1 MTPTQLQAAQNWW
14 NNNGHFN
21 LDLLIRVLEAKNK

>member
-1 MTPTQLQAAQNWW
+1 MTLTQLKAAQKWW

-21 LDLLIRVLEAKNK
+21 LDLLLKILEAKNK